1 MLSTTNLFKGVRMNE
16 EEKKAFLKQMGYS
29 GSALRTETIVPK
41 PTKEKVDNV
50 VDKNELLGLNRIFNP
65 PIPKTKKD

>member
-1 MLSTTNLFKGVRMNE
+1 
-16 EEKKAFLKQMGYS
+16 MGYS

-50 VDKNELLGLNRIFNP
+50 VDKNELLGLNRLLSQSRPFRGGS
-65 PIPKTKKD
+65 KKH